1 MKKELAALEAN
12 YTWDIADQL
21 PPGKKAVG
29 SKWHYKVK
37 YKPDGTVDKYKAR
50 FVVRGFSQIK
60 GKDYKHT
67 FSRVL
72 KLPTIRVLI
81 ALATVLLTFT
91 ST

>member
-1 MKKELAALEAN
+1 MKKELAILEAN
-12 YTWDIADQL
+12 HTWDIAEL

-37 YKPDGTVDKYKAR
+37 YKLDGTVDKYKAR
-50 FVVRGFSQIK
+50 FVVRGFSKIR

-67 FSRVL
+67 FSPTA

-81 ALATVLLTFT
+81 ALATMLH
-91 ST
+91 